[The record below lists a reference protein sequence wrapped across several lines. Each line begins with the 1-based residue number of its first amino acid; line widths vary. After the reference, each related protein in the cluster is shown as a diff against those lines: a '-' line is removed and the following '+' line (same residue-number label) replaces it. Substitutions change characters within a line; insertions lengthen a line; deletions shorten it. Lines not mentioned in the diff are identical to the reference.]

1 MILRYMFTAYSF
13 LYIMILR
20 YYDLNSRVRSGQ
32 KTILVLSNIRKLDRV
47 SGTDYLILYNVIVV
61 ATTYHNNK
69 W

>member
-1 MILRYMFTAYSF
+1 
-13 LYIMILR
+13 MILR

-61 ATTYHNNK
+61 ATTYHNDK
-69 W
+69 